1 LILEVLHD
9 LARPVDVLSAVG
21 SALVPDGVVLVA
33 DEQVAD
39 DFSAPAGLL
48 ERMMYEWSIS
58 HCLPSSMVEQPSEA
72 IGTVIRPS
80 VIKDLAQRA
89 GFEGFD
95 VVDVDAGFFRLY
107 RISEWR

>member
-1 LILEVLHD
+1 VI
-9 LARPVDVLSAVG
+9 
-21 SALVPDGVVLVA
+21 LVA

-48 ERMMYEWSIS
+48 ERMMYGWSIS

-72 IGTVIRPS
+72 IGTVLRPPK
-80 VIKDLAQRA
+80 IKELARRA
-89 GFEGFD
+89 AFEGVD

-107 RISEWR
+107 RITTGV